1 MFFRLNF
8 FSNASMVDRRT
19 GSAPERALFRL
30 ERSRP
35 LGPAPRGCPVLRDV
49 YWIKGVAWG
58 GVSGSA
64 RGGPWAA
71 RSGGSRIAVMP
82 AAWAAAFTPGR
93 NQPIVATATASES
106 LKMLAVASAL
116 RV

>member
-1 MFFRLNF
+1 ML
-8 FSNASMVDRRT
+8 
-19 GSAPERALFRL
+19 P
-30 ERSRP
+30 
-35 LGPAPRGCPVLRDV
+35 DV
-49 YWIKGVAWG
+49 YWINAVASG
-58 GVSGSA
+58 RVSGSA
-64 RGGPWAA
+64 TDGPSAS

-116 RV
+116 RVG

>member
-35 LGPAPRGCPVLRDV
+35 V
-49 YWIKGVAWG
+49 
-58 GVSGSA
+58 GS
-64 RGGPWAA
+64 
-71 RSGGSRIAVMP
+71 
-82 AAWAAAFTPGR
+82 
-93 NQPIVATATASES
+93 
-106 LKMLAVASAL
+106 
-116 RV
+116 